1 VDRAAV
7 QVDLADLAVDLTE
20 DQADR
25 MAALTD
31 QWVDLLGQWVDLM
44 DHTDRMDS
52 GLGVLDLTDR
62 WAGLLGQWAAL
73 MDLTALTDRTVF
85 QERPMDL
92 ADQDSSFFHFLGE
105 ERQVTQTGQLTIRTK
120 PILEQ

>member
-1 VDRAAV
+1 MISGERGCFLCQEWDQVDRAAV

-25 MAALTD
+25 MA
-31 QWVDLLGQWVDLM
+31 DLM
-44 DHTDRMDS
+44 DQWMDLTDRMDS

-62 WAGLLGQWAAL
+62 WADL
-73 MDLTALTDRTVF
+73 MDLTALTDHAVF

-92 ADQDSSFFHFLGE
+92 ADQGSSFFHFLGE
-105 ERQVTQTGQLTIRTK
+105 ERQVT
-120 PILEQ
+120 